1 MYTQKEINKFKEL
14 LHLGHDK
21 LYDYALA
28 YVGSFYKDS
37 HSAKDIMRMLELAI
51 YFRDNCA
58 ISYCFL
64 EIMEVIDYLLRD
76 YSLDDLEAMDSHELI
91 LLVEGILC
99 NVD

>member
-1 MYTQKEINKFKEL
+1 MYSQKEINKFKEL

-28 YVGSFYKDS
+28 YVGSLYQYS
-37 HSAKDIMRMLELAI
+37 HSVKDIMRMLELAI
-51 YFRDNCA
+51 YFRNKCA
-58 ISYCFL
+58 VSYDFL
-64 EIMEVIDYLLRD
+64 EIMDTIDYLLRD
-76 YSLDDLEAMDSHELI
+76 YSLNDLEAMDSYDFV